1 MEHLHAGDIMV
12 PLDLY
17 PHIPYWF
24 TIRQAIAEMESAEIE
39 TNGRRSIPRVVL
51 VFDETYRLMGFI
63 RRRDVL
69 HGLLPGYLLED
80 TDKEIREAYDI
91 HVDPHLSEVFETQ
104 GEDIKELSSRPV
116 SSVMH
121 PIVHSVQH
129 DDTLLKV
136 VQELVVNNVYMLPV
150 MKEGKIVGVV
160 RTLDVLHA
168 VAKLVL

>member
-1 MEHLHAGDIMV
+1 MEHVHAGEIMV

-39 TNGRRSIPRVVL
+39 SNGRTSVPRVVL

-63 RRRDVL
+63 RRRDIF
-69 HGLLPGYLLED
+69 HGLLPAYLLED
-80 TDKEIREAYDI
+80 SDKEIRETYDI
-91 HVDPHLSEVFETQ
+91 HVDPHLSEVFDTQ
-104 GEDIKELSSRPV
+104 ESVIMELSNRPV
-116 SSVMH
+116 SSIMH

-129 DDTLLKV
+129 NDTLLKT

-160 RTLDVLHA
+160 RSLDVLHS

>member
-104 GEDIKELSSRPV
+104 GEDIKELSNRPV